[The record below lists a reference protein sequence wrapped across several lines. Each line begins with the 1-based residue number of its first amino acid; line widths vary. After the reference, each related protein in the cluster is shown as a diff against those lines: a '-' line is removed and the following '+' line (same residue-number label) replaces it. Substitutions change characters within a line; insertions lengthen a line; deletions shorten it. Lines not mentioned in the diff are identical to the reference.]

1 MPNDA
6 ATGPRTI
13 PLFPLENVVLLPRV
27 QVPLHIF
34 EERYRQMTHAALAG
48 DELIGMVVV
57 KPDQTGAMAGAPA
70 VFEIGC
76 EGRIEQSEELDGG
89 RFNIVLTGTTR
100 FRVLSEEP
108 VTDERL
114 FRQASIDPLAEECL
128 PEDAPLILAL
138 RGEVHEL
145 MRELI
150 RSVAP
155 ARVDTFDQQPFTKLD
170 DERFVNSFAQ
180 SIDFSAFE
188 KQGLL
193 ESNNLRERY
202 ERLAGLMRFRLAEL
216 ASNGQ
221 PGPGQIH

>member
-1 MPNDA
+1 MSNDA
-6 ATGPRTI
+6 ATSPRTI
-13 PLFPLENVVLLPRV
+13 PLFPLENVVLLPKI

-34 EERYRQMTHAALAG
+34 EERYRQMTRAALEG
-48 DELIGMVVV
+48 DALIGMVVL
-57 KPDQTGAMAGAPA
+57 KPDQTSAVAGAPD

-76 EGRIEQSEELDGG
+76 EGRIEQSEELNGG

-100 FRVLSEEP
+100 FRILAEEP
-108 VTDERL
+108 VTDERP
-114 FRQASIDPLAEECL
+114 FRQARIEPLAEGQ
-128 PEDAPLILAL
+128 PAEDEPRILAL

-145 MRELI
+145 MRELLL
-150 RSVAP
+150 SVAP

-202 ERLAGLMRFRLAEL
+202 ERLAGLMRFRLAEV

-221 PGPGQIH
+221 PGPDQIH

>member
-1 MPNDA
+1 MSNDA
-6 ATGPRTI
+6 ATRPRTI
-13 PLFPLENVVLLPRV
+13 PLFPLENVVLLPKV

-34 EERYRQMTHAALAG
+34 EERYRQMTRAALEG
-48 DELIGMVVV
+48 DGLIGMVVV
-57 KPDQTGAMAGAPA
+57 KPDQARAMTGTPN

-76 EGRIEQSEELDGG
+76 EGHIEQSEELDGG

-100 FRVLSEEP
+100 FRILMEEP

-114 FRQASIDPLAEECL
+114 FRQARIEPLGEDQPAEDG
-128 PEDAPLILAL
+128 PRILTL
-138 RGEVHEL
+138 RGEVHES
-145 MRELI
+145 MRELL
-150 RSVAP
+150 RNVAP

-180 SIDFSAFE
+180 SIDFSALE

-216 ASNGQ
+216 SSNGQ
-221 PGPGQIH
+221 PGPDQIH